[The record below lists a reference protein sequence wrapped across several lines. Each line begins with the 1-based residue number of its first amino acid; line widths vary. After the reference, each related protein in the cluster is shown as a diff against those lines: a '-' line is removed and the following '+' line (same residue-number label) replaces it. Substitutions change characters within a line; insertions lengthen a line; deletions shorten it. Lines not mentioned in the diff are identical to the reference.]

1 MTPDITSDAVLT
13 FAEGLPGFEAC
24 RQFVLIESAALMPF
38 RLVQGLAGDGP
49 SFVGI
54 DPHQIDPSYSV
65 KLEPTDFA
73 RLGAAADEPLLWLAI
88 VSAPSDE
95 PATANLRAPL
105 VINPRSMRG
114 IQLVPPDSAYRV
126 DHPLPV
132 G

>member
-1 MTPDITSDAVLT
+1 MTPDITHDAVLT
-13 FAEGLPGFEAC
+13 FAVGLPGFEAC
-24 RQFVLIESAALMPF
+24 RQFVLIESPALMPF

-54 DPHQIDPSYSV
+54 DPHQIDPAYTVALQS
-65 KLEPTDFA
+65 TDLA
-73 RLGAAADEPLLWLAI
+73 RLGATASETLLWLAI

-95 PATANLRAPL
+95 PVTANLRAPL

-114 IQLVPPDSAYRV
+114 IQLVPSDSPYGV
-126 DHPLPV
+126 DHPLTV